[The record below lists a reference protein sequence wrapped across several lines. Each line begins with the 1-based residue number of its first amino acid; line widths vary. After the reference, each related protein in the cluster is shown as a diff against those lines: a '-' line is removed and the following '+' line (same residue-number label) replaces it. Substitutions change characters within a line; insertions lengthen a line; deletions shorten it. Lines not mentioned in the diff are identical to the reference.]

1 MPVRLTSGLGDMESC
16 LNYYGQGERK
26 RKGRRCFG
34 LCVGVGVVVVVVVVV
49 ILAGEDVVVILT

>member
-1 MPVRLTSGLGDMESC
+1 MESC